1 MAPLIDAL
9 TEFYKRGAKGRNPIK
24 PNGLASQGRWA
35 EVFDLRSVP
44 SFNRVFFT
52 YQVVEVQLTPLPTP
66 RSSPVPSHGPD
77 NGTMT
82 PRAVGIEN
90 DIEHQDSAV
99 NGESSAH
106 AGHIEPS
113 KTKET
118 SEVNENT
125 VNIEK
130 GETNERQGT
139 NETSGTD
146 KDIKTAPIEAARK
159 PSGQLNGFIAQ
170 PKKGTKGQTKIGRKD
185 GRRNNPINR
194 WNTTSRFHEK
204 SRTWPVQTQWP
215 SWTCSSG
222 LSHSIAVVSSYLIRT
237 STLEAHLYLIYFVAD
252 SVTRIRAPR
261 GQSTRSH
268 MAPPYTEV
276 YEGYG
281 HHATH
286 A

>member
-1 MAPLIDAL
+1 M
-9 TEFYKRGAKGRNPIK
+9 
-24 PNGLASQGRWA
+24 
-35 EVFDLRSVP
+35 
-44 SFNRVFFT
+44 
-52 YQVVEVQLTPLPTP
+52 EVQLTPLPTP

-82 PRAVGIEN
+82 PRAVGTEN
-90 DIEHQDSAV
+90 EIEHQDSVV

-106 AGHIEPS
+106 AGHIGPS
-113 KTKET
+113 RTKET

-194 WNTTSRFHEK
+194 
-204 SRTWPVQTQWP
+204 
-215 SWTCSSG
+215 
-222 LSHSIAVVSSYLIRT
+222 
-237 STLEAHLYLIYFVAD
+237 
-252 SVTRIRAPR
+252 
-261 GQSTRSH
+261 
-268 MAPPYTEV
+268 
-276 YEGYG
+276 
-281 HHATH
+281 
-286 A
+286 